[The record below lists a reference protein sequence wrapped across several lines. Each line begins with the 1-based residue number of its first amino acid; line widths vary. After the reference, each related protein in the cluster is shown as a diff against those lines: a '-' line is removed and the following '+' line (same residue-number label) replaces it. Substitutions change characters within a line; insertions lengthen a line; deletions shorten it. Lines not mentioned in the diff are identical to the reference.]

1 MQGVEVADYIMF
13 GIPEETYTNASL
25 VNSMRASDRR
35 VCHHKDYE
43 IVVAHYNEDLRWLVP
58 YADHC
63 HVYHKGGNNW
73 EWPVEFKQWDTLP
86 NVGRES
92 HTYLHHIITNYHCL
106 ANVTLFVQGE
116 VKNHIHWRG
125 GNDHK
130 TFLKRAK

>member
-1 MQGVEVADYIMF
+1 MF
-13 GIPEETYTNASL
+13 GIPEETYPNASL
-25 VNSMRASDRR
+25 VNLMRASDRR

-86 NVGRES
+86 KLAT
-92 HTYLHHIITNYHCL
+92 HLYHIITNYHCL

-116 VKNHIHWRG
+116 VKNHIATLER
-125 GNDHK
+125 
-130 TFLKRAK
+130 